1 MAERKK
7 QSLVNGALVLSIAI
21 TLVKLTG
28 VLFKLYITNKIGFDA
43 KGNFAAAYNI
53 YTPIYS
59 IALAGLPTAVAK
71 MVAEKAVQGKYRD
84 VKNVFSVSLGL
95 FTLFGI
101 LGTLIIVLIAYP
113 YAASAGAV
121 DALPA
126 ILTVAPSLFFCCI
139 MSCYRGYYQGLRNM
153 TPTSV
158 SQVIESAGKLIFGYI
173 FMNMVLLGGVE
184 FADKIPFLSS
194 VVSDNASAYAA
205 AAAISGVTIGSA
217 MGLFY
222 VYIKHRFDKTS
233 IPQELLADSP
243 ESQDKKL
250 LRKELLVMAF
260 PFAVSSLVFNLTTFI
275 DGWTIQN
282 RLMYVL
288 QNNFDAVAS
297 MYPKIIEAE
306 GYTVLQAEAFKSY
319 LFGAYD
325 TVLEIKNLIPTLTI
339 AFGSAALPILS
350 ELWFSGKKAETG
362 DNIKRV
368 LRLILLL
375 ALPAGMGL
383 FALAEEILI
392 LIYGSRPNIAPAIEY
407 IAPILMLYGIS
418 VCFLALAQPVT
429 SMLQAVDKPN
439 VPLKSMAVGA
449 IVKIIANMILVS
461 IPSVNIQGA
470 VVGSFLS
477 NIVMVFWGF
486 VVLKKATGVKYELKS
501 TVMKP
506 LICSCLSGAGAW
518 GSHMLFV
525 RLVEAVGIASG
536 VTANKLATIGAVGM
550 AVIIY
555 LIALFATKT
564 LQKSDVVMLPKGEKI
579 AKVLEKYRLLG

>member
-28 VLFKLYITNKIGFDA
+28 VLFKLYITNKIGLDA
-43 KGNFAAAYNI
+43 KGYFATAYNI

-84 VKNVFSVSLGL
+84 VKNVFNVSLGL

-101 LGTLIIVLIAYP
+101 IGTLVIVLIAYP
-113 YAASAGAV
+113 YSVSAGAV

-153 TPTSV
+153 NPTSV
-158 SQVIESAGKLIFGYI
+158 SQVIEAAGKLIFGYI
-173 FMNMVLLGGVE
+173 FMNVVLLGGVE
-184 FADKIPFLSS
+184 FADKIPVLSS
-194 VVSDNASAYAA
+194 LVTDTTSAYAA

-217 MGLFY
+217 AGFVY
-222 VYIKHRFDKTS
+222 VVMKYRLDKKS
-233 IPQELLADSP
+233 IPSELIEQSP
-243 ESQDKKL
+243 ESQDKKT

-288 QNNFDAVAS
+288 ENSFDTVAA

-306 GYTVLQAEAFKSY
+306 QYTVLQAEAFKSY

-325 TVLEIKNLIPTLTI
+325 TVLEIKNLVPTFTI

-350 ELWFSGKKAETG
+350 ELWYSGKKAEVG

-368 LRLILLL
+368 LRLILLM
-375 ALPAGMGL
+375 ALPAGMGM
-383 FALAEEILI
+383 FALAEEILM
-392 LIYGSRPNIAPAIEY
+392 LIYGSNPNIVPAIPY

-429 SMLQAVDKPN
+429 SMLQAIDKPN

-461 IPSVNIQGA
+461 IPGINIQGA

-486 VVLKKATGVKYELKS
+486 IVLKKATGVKYDIKY

-506 LICSCLSGAGAW
+506 LICACLAGAGAW
-518 GSHMLFV
+518 GAHRIFTLIFTG
-525 RLVEAVGIASG
+525 VELAGELAVNKLSTILAVG
-536 VTANKLATIGAVGM
+536 TAVAVY
-550 AVIIY
+550 A
-555 LIALFATKT
+555 IALLATKT
-564 LQKSDVVMLPKGEKI
+564 LQKSDVIMLPKGEKI